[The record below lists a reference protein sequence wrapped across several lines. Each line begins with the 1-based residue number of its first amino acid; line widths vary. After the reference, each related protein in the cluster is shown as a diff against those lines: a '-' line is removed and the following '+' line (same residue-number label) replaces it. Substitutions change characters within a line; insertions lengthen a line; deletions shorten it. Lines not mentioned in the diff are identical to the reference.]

1 MFFINKTG
9 ETRDLEPDKHQSYS
23 NEKAPPCFRGSEN
36 KGGFFILIRPKAE
49 NFQDLNR
56 FSSRKRSET
65 SENDVFEAKINSL
78 EAEVQKNSRL
88 RRAEYCF
95 PWLYMISD
103 WFSPLC
109 VSEVTSELIIRGVR
123 TCNYQKCKIF
133 IQRHEKH
140 RFYLSKTIQ
149 KCRKHPFLG

>member
-1 MFFINKTG
+1 MKKPPLVFGDLKT
-9 ETRDLEPDKHQSYS
+9 R
-23 NEKAPPCFRGSEN
+23 
-36 KGGFFILIRPKAE
+36 GGFFILIRPKAE

-78 EAEVQKNSRL
+78 EAGIQKNSRL

-123 TCNYQKCKIF
+123 TCNRKKAPQARKFLFEDMKNIDFTYQKRYKSAENTSFWANSRRRREI
-133 IQRHEKH
+133 
-140 RFYLSKTIQ
+140 
-149 KCRKHPFLG
+149 FLGSEEV